1 MSKYVVSIDLGTT
14 NTVMAYAEA
23 GSAQIQLFDIDQLT
37 APGEVG
43 AAALLPSLRYHP
55 AAGELAQGDLQLPW
69 RDDDVAGLSQVII
82 GRLARKLGAQVPGR
96 VVSSAKSWLSHPQVD
111 RMAPILPWG
120 AEADVAK
127 VSPVAASA
135 SYLAHLRHAWNTR
148 FPAHPLEKQ
157 QLVLTIPA
165 SFDEGARALT
175 LEAARMAGLPSL
187 RLLEEPQAA
196 FYDWLFRQRAALAE
210 ELAQTRLVL
219 VCDVGGGT
227 TDFSL
232 MKVDMANGQ
241 PAISRIG
248 VGNHLILGGDNMD
261 LALAHLIE
269 ARMAGAAAGGGTA
282 AGDGAAPSNGAAAG
296 SNAAACDGTAA
307 GDSVAPGNGAPEG
320 GSAAGGPAA
329 GGTPPQA
336 RLSASRLSQL
346 AERCRAAKEL
356 LLAADAPE
364 RTTVTLLGA
373 GSKLIGGSRSAELT
387 REEVATLVV
396 DGFFPLN
403 ETQAGAKRGRGAIVE
418 FGLPYAADAA
428 ITRHLADFLRQH
440 AAAAREALGLPAD
453 STTIPIPDTL
463 LLNGGVF
470 RADALACRL
479 EATLAGWRQQALRV
493 LHNDNPDV
501 AVARGGVAYAL
512 GQSGQAPVIGGGSAR
527 SYFLLLDDAGPADK
541 PRRAICILPRGAAEN
556 RELLLAERSFALRLG
571 RPVRFH
577 LASSTSDAPQSGE
590 VVELQPDEYIQLPPI
605 ATVLRDSS
613 SADARK
619 EIPVQLAAML
629 SEVGTLEVR
638 CVATDDTQRW
648 LLEFQLRGDAASETP
663 KDDQTSMPAGLTS
676 AIDKIDRIFGSRA
689 QQVDLKEVKQ
699 LRAQLEQLLGSR
711 ESWTTP
717 VLRRLFDAL
726 LERAKGRRRSS
737 EHERAWLN
745 LSGYCLRP
753 GFGHALD
760 EWRIEQLWAM
770 YEAGVQNHKDSQVCA
785 EWWTLWRRVAGGL
798 SVDAQLRVLDDFA
811 FNVQAD
817 AAERGRRPV
826 TLVNGSEEDML
837 RLGASLERIP
847 GNYKAEIGAW
857 MLDQLQKS
865 SKAAAKASANKTRS
879 GAADLAKAEA
889 TQGRFLWGL
898 SRVGARQPF
907 HGSAHDVVAA
917 SIVEQWLDA
926 VLALDWK
933 KVEPAGFAAAH
944 LARMTGDRSR
954 DINETLRAEVLRRL
968 SGVGAPANWS
978 AMVREVVQLDQA
990 DEKRMLG
997 DALPPGLKLIA

>member
-1 MSKYVVSIDLGTT
+1 MSQYVVSIDLGTT
-14 NTVMAYAEA
+14 NTVLAYSEP
-23 GSAQIQLFDIDQLT
+23 GSAQIRLFEIEQLV

-43 AAALLPSLRYHP
+43 AGALLPSMRYHP
-55 AAGELAQGDLQLPW
+55 AQGELADGDLQLPW
-69 RDDDVAGLSQVII
+69 PSADVAGLPQAVI
-82 GRLARKLGAQVPGR
+82 GRLARTLGAQVPGR
-96 VVSSAKSWLSHPQVD
+96 LVSSAKSWLSHPQVD

-135 SYLAHLRHAWNTR
+135 SYLAHVRAAWNAR
-148 FPAHPLEKQ
+148 FPAHPLEHQ

-175 LEAARMAGLPSL
+175 LEAARSAGLPDL

-196 FYDWLFRQRAALAE
+196 FYDWLFRQRATLAAD
-210 ELAQTRLVL
+210 LADTRLVL

-232 MKVDMANGQ
+232 IKVEMVDGQ
-241 PAISRIG
+241 PQISRIG

-261 LALAHLIE
+261 LALAHLVE
-269 ARMAGAAAGGGTA
+269 ARMAGGDAA
-282 AGDGAAPSNGAAAG
+282 
-296 SNAAACDGTAA
+296 
-307 GDSVAPGNGAPEG
+307 
-320 GSAAGGPAA
+320 
-329 GGTPPQA
+329 QA

-364 RTTVTLLGA
+364 RTTVTLLGS
-373 GSKLIGGSRSAELT
+373 GSRLIGSSRSAELT
-387 REEVATLVV
+387 RDEVAALVV

-403 ETQAGAKRGRGAIVE
+403 AAREPAQRGRGAIVE
-418 FGLPYAADAA
+418 FGLPYASDAA
-428 ITRHLADFLRQH
+428 ITRHLASFLRQH
-440 AAAAREALGLPAD
+440 ASAAREALGIAADD
-453 STTIPIPDTL
+453 STIPVPDTL

-470 RADALACRL
+470 RAHALAARL
-479 EATLAGWRQQALRV
+479 EATLANWRGQPLTV

-512 GQSGQAPVIGGGSAR
+512 GQAGQAPVIGGGSPR
-527 SYFLLLDDAGPADK
+527 SYFLLLDDETREDK
-541 PRRAICILPRGAAEN
+541 PRRAICILPRGSAEN
-556 RELLLAERSFALRLG
+556 REILLADRTFALRLG

-577 LASSTSDAPQSGE
+577 LASSISEAAPPQAGE
-590 VVELQPDEYIQLPPI
+590 LAELQADEYIQLPPI

-613 SADARK
+613 AADARK
-619 EIPVQLAAML
+619 EIPVQLAATL
-629 SEVGTLEVR
+629 SEVGTLDVH
-638 CVATDDTQRW
+638 CVAIEGGQRW
-648 LLEFQLRGDAASETP
+648 LLEFQLRGAAVEEDSDTAAP
-663 KDDQTSMPAGLTS
+663 KEAAMPAGFDA

-689 QQVDLKEVKQ
+689 QQVDIKEVKQ
-699 LRAQLEQLLGSR
+699 LRTQLEHLLGSR
-711 ESWTTP
+711 ESWASP
-717 VLRRLFDAL
+717 LLRRLFDAL
-726 LERAKGRRRSS
+726 MQRAKGRRRSS

-753 GFGHALD
+753 GFGYTLD

-770 YEAGVQNHKDSQVCA
+770 FDTGVQHHKDSQVCA

-798 SVDAQLRVLDDFA
+798 SVEAQLRVLDDFA

-817 AAERGRRPV
+817 DQERGRRPQ

-857 MLDQLQKS
+857 MLGRLEAATKAA
-865 SKAAAKASANKTRS
+865 SKAAANKTRS
-879 GAADLAKAEA
+879 GATDAGKAEA
-889 TQGRFLWGL
+889 SQARFLWGL

-907 HGSAHDVVAA
+907 HGSAHDVVEAA
-917 SIVEQWLDA
+917 IVEQWLA
-926 VLALDWK
+926 AILSLDWK
-933 KVEPAGFAAAH
+933 KVEPAGYAAAH

-954 DINETLRAEVLRRL
+954 DIGEALRAEILRRL
-968 SGVGAPANWS
+968 VAVGAPASWS

-997 DALPPGLKLIA
+997 EALPPGLKLIA

>member
-23 GSAQIQLFDIDQLT
+23 GSAQIQLFGIEQLT
-37 APGEVG
+37 APGEVA

-55 AAGELAQGDLQLPW
+55 AQGELADGELQLPW
-69 RDDDVAGLSQVII
+69 RSDDVAGLPQVVV
-82 GRLARKLGAQVPGR
+82 GSLARKLGAQVPGR
-96 VVSSAKSWLSHPQVD
+96 LVASAKSWLSHPQVD

-135 SYLAHLRHAWNTR
+135 SYLAHLRSAWDAR
-148 FPAHPLEKQ
+148 FPAHPLEQ
-157 QLVLTIPA
+157 QQIVLTIPA

-175 LEAARMAGLPSL
+175 LAAARMAGLPSL

-196 FYDWLFRQRAALAE
+196 FYDWLFRQRSALSS
-210 ELAQTRLVL
+210 ELADTRLVL

-232 MKVDMANGQ
+232 MKVDTADATGTAGGM
-241 PAISRIG
+241 PVISRIG

-261 LALAHLIE
+261 LALAHMVE
-269 ARMAGAAAGGGTA
+269 ARMAASASAGA
-282 AGDGAAPSNGAAAG
+282 
-296 SNAAACDGTAA
+296 
-307 GDSVAPGNGAPEG
+307 
-320 GSAAGGPAA
+320 SAD
-329 GGTPPQA
+329 GTPPQA

-364 RTTVTLLGA
+364 RTTVTLLGT

-387 REEVATLVV
+387 REEVIALVV

-403 ETQAGAKRGRGAIVE
+403 ASQESAKRGRGAIVE
-418 FGLPYAADAA
+418 FGLPYASDAA

-440 AAAAREALGLPAD
+440 AAATRAALGLPAD
-453 STTIPIPDTL
+453 STAIPVPDTL

-470 RADALACRL
+470 RADALARRL

-512 GQSGQAPVIGGGSAR
+512 GQAGQAPVIGGGSAR
-527 SYFLLLDDAGPADK
+527 SYFLLLDDATRPDQ

-556 RELLLAERSFALRLG
+556 RELLLADRSFALRLG

-577 LASSTSDAPQSGE
+577 LASATSDAPQAGD
-590 VVELQPDEYIQLPPI
+590 VVELQPDEYVQLPPI
-605 ATVLRDSS
+605 ATILRDSS

-619 EIPVQLAAML
+619 ETPVQLAAML
-629 SEVGTLEVR
+629 SEVGTLEVH
-638 CVATDDTQRW
+638 CVAKDGAQRW
-648 LLEFQLRGDAASETP
+648 LLEFQLRGETTSDAAAS
-663 KDDQTSMPAGLTS
+663 DQPPMPAGLTA
-676 AIDKIDRIFGSRA
+676 AIEKIDRIFGNRA
-689 QQVDLKEVKQ
+689 QQVDIKEVKQ
-699 LRAQLEQLLGSR
+699 LRAQLEHLLGSR

-717 VLRRLFDAL
+717 LLRRLFDTL
-726 LERAKGRRRSS
+726 MERAKGRRRSS

-753 GFGHALD
+753 GFGHTLD
-760 EWRIEQLWAM
+760 EWRIDQLWAM
-770 YEAGVQNHKDSQVCA
+770 FDSGVQNHKESQVCS

-798 SVDAQLRVLDDFA
+798 SVPAQLRVLDDFA

-857 MLDQLQKS
+857 MLDQLQKATRS
-865 SKAAAKASANKTRS
+865 AGKAAANKTRS
-879 GAADLAKAEA
+879 GATDLARAEA
-889 TQGRFLWGL
+889 AQGRFLWGL

-907 HGSAHDVVAA
+907 HGSAHDVVDTA
-917 SIVEQWLDA
+917 IVEQWLDA
-926 VLALDWK
+926 VLQLDWK

-944 LARMTGDRSR
+944 LARMSGDRSR

-968 SGVGAPANWS
+968 NGVGAPANWC

-997 DALPPGLKLIA
+997 DALPPGLKLIANES

>member
-23 GSAQIQLFDIDQLT
+23 GSAEIRLFDIEQLT
-37 APGEVG
+37 APGEIG

-55 AAGELAQGDLQLPW
+55 AQGELADGDLQLPW
-69 RDDDVAGLSQVII
+69 RQDDVAGLAQVVV

-96 VVSSAKSWLSHPQVD
+96 VVASAKSWLSHPQVD

-135 SYLAHLRHAWNTR
+135 SYLAHLRGAWNAR
-148 FPAHPLEKQ
+148 FPAQPLEKQ
-157 QLVLTIPA
+157 QIVLTIPA

-175 LEAARMAGLPSL
+175 LEAARMAGLPGL

-196 FYDWLFRQRAALAE
+196 FYDWLFRQRATLAADLAE
-210 ELAQTRLVL
+210 TRLVL

-232 MKVDMANGQ
+232 IKVEMADGQ
-241 PAISRIG
+241 PQISRIG

-261 LALAHLIE
+261 LALAHLVE
-269 ARMAGAAAGGGTA
+269 SRLAAGGA
-282 AGDGAAPSNGAAAG
+282 A
-296 SNAAACDGTAA
+296 
-307 GDSVAPGNGAPEG
+307 E
-320 GSAAGGPAA
+320 
-329 GGTPPQA
+329 
-336 RLSASRLSQL
+336 RLSSSRLSQL
-346 AERCRAAKEL
+346 AERCRAAKEQ

-364 RTTVTLLGA
+364 RATVTLLGA
-373 GSKLIGGSRSAELT
+373 GSRLIGGTRSVDLT
-387 REEVATLVV
+387 RDEVSALVV

-403 ETQAGAKRGRGAIVE
+403 ESQEPAKRGRGAIVE
-418 FGLPYAADAA
+418 FGLPYASDAA
-428 ITRHLADFLRQH
+428 ITRHLASFLMQH

-453 STTIPIPDTL
+453 HAGIPVPDTL

-470 RADALACRL
+470 RADALARRL
-479 EATLAGWRQQALRV
+479 ETVLAQWRGAALRV

-501 AVARGGVAYAL
+501 AVARGGAAYAL
-512 GQSGQAPVIGGGSAR
+512 GQSGLAPVIGGGSAR
-527 SYFLLLDDAGPADK
+527 SYFLLLDDEARADK
-541 PRRAICILPRGAAEN
+541 PRRAVCILPRGSAEN
-556 RELLLAERSFALRLG
+556 REILLAERSFALRLG

-577 LASSTSDAPQSGE
+577 LASSISDAATPQAGE
-590 VVELQPDEYIQLPPI
+590 LVDLQPGDYVQLPPI
-605 ATVLRDSS
+605 ATVLSDSS
-613 SADARK
+613 AAGTRK
-619 EIPVQLAAML
+619 EIPVQLATSL
-629 SEVGTLEVR
+629 SEVGTLEVH
-638 CVATDDTQRW
+638 CVSSEDAQRW
-648 LLEFQLRGDAASETP
+648 LLEFQLRGDAPAADI
-663 KDDQTSMPAGLTS
+663 DDGAMPAGLTA

-689 QQVDLKEVKQ
+689 QQVELKEVKQ

-711 ESWTTP
+711 ESWHTP
-717 VLRRLFDAL
+717 LLRRLFDAL
-726 LERAKGRRRSS
+726 MERAKGRRRSS

-753 GFGHALD
+753 GFGHTLD

-770 YEAGVQNHKDSQVCA
+770 YDTGIQHHKDSQVCA

-811 FNVQAD
+811 FNVQAN

-847 GNYKAEIGAW
+847 GSYKAEIGAW
-857 MLDQLQKS
+857 MLGRLEAAN
-865 SKAAAKASANKTRS
+865 KAAAKAAANKTRT
-879 GAADLAKAEA
+879 GAADAAKAEA
-889 TQGRFLWGL
+889 SQGRFLWGL

-907 HGSAHDVVAA
+907 HGSAHDVVETAV
-917 SIVEQWLDA
+917 VEQWLA
-926 VLALDWK
+926 AILVLDWK
-933 KVEPAGFAAAH
+933 KMEPAGFAASH

-954 DINETLRAEVLRRL
+954 DIGAALRAEVLRRL
-968 SGVGAPANWS
+968 SAVGAPANWS

>member
-1 MSKYVVSIDLGTT
+1 MSKYAVSIDLGTT

-23 GSAQIQLFDIDQLT
+23 GSAQIRLFEIDQLT
-37 APGEVG
+37 APGEIG

-55 AAGELAQGDLQLPW
+55 APGELADGDLQLPW
-69 RDDDVAGLSQVII
+69 RQRDIAGLPQVVV
-82 GRLARKLGAQVPGR
+82 GRLARTLGAQVPGR
-96 VVSSAKSWLSHPQVD
+96 LVASAKSWLSHPQVD
-111 RMAPILPWG
+111 RTAPILPWG
-120 AEADVAK
+120 AEAEVAK

-148 FPAHPLEKQ
+148 FPLHPLETQ
-157 QLVLTIPA
+157 YIVLTIPA

-175 LEAARMAGLPSL
+175 LEAARMAGLPDL

-196 FYDWLFRQRAALAE
+196 FYDWLFRQRASLAE

-232 MKVDMANGQ
+232 MQVSAADDAGGQ

-261 LALAHLIE
+261 LALAHVVE
-269 ARMAGAAAGGGTA
+269 ARMAAAASSPS
-282 AGDGAAPSNGAAAG
+282 AAP
-296 SNAAACDGTAA
+296 
-307 GDSVAPGNGAPEG
+307 
-320 GSAAGGPAA
+320 
-329 GGTPPQA
+329 QA
-336 RLSASRLSQL
+336 KLSASRLSQL

-364 RTTVTLLGA
+364 RTTVTLLGS
-373 GSKLIGGSRSAELT
+373 GSKLIGSSRSAELT
-387 REEVATLVV
+387 RDEVAALVV

-403 ETQAGAKRGRGAIVE
+403 EAREAARRGRGAIVE
-418 FGLPYAADAA
+418 FGLPYASDAA

-440 AAAAREALGLPAD
+440 AAAARAALGLPAG
-453 STTIPIPDTL
+453 STEVPVPDTL

-470 RADALACRL
+470 RADALARRL
-479 EATLAGWRQQALRV
+479 EATLAGWRQQPLRV

-527 SYFLLLDDAGPADK
+527 SYFLLLDAGGHPDQ
-541 PRRAICILPRGAAEN
+541 PRRAVCLLPRGSAEN
-556 RELLLAERSFALRLG
+556 RELLLTDRSFALRLG

-577 LASSTSDAPQSGE
+577 LASSTADAAQAGD
-590 VVELQPDEYIQLPPI
+590 VVQLQPGEYEALPPI

-613 SADARK
+613 AADARR
-619 EIPVQLAAML
+619 EIPVQLATSL
-629 SEVGTLEVR
+629 SEVGTLEVH
-638 CVATDDTQRW
+638 CVARDDQQRW
-648 LLEFQLRGDAASETP
+648 LLEFQLRGEPAA
-663 KDDQTSMPAGLTS
+663 QTGDEDEAPLPAGLAAATE
-676 AIDKIDRIFGSRA
+676 KIERIFGNRA
-689 QQVDLKEVKQ
+689 QQVDVKEVKQ
-699 LRAQLEQLLGSR
+699 LRGQLEHLLGSR
-711 ESWTTP
+711 ESWPTP

-726 LERAKGRRRSS
+726 MERAKGRRRSS

-760 EWRIEQLWAM
+760 EWRIEQLWALFDT
-770 YEAGVQNHKDSQVCA
+770 GIQHHKDSQVCA
-785 EWWTLWRRVAGGL
+785 EWWTMWRRVSGGL

-857 MLDQLQKS
+857 MLDQLQQS
-865 SKAAAKASANKTRS
+865 TRSATKAAANKTRS
-879 GAADLAKAEA
+879 GAADLARAEA
-889 TQGRFLWGL
+889 AQGRFLWGL

-907 HGSAHDVVAA
+907 HGSAHDVVDTA
-917 SIVEQWLDA
+917 IVEQWLQV
-926 VLALDWK
+926 VLSLDWK
-933 KVEPAGFAAAH
+933 KVEPAGFAASH

-954 DINETLRAEVLRRL
+954 DIGDSVRVEVLRRL
-968 SGVGAPANWS
+968 KAVGAPASWS
-978 AMVREVVQLDQA
+978 TMVSEVVQLDQA